1 MFRDPVLKIL
11 TDILISWET
20 IVVVFG
26 FIAIFI
32 FFTLSKKKYKQT
44 ADSSSNTTIYSDL
57 YSLNEMYKKGLINE
71 EEYKKGKEFV
81 SKTIKESLKK
91 EKEST
96 QAEKITLPE
105 AKNVDRKVL
114 SAPIINQDST
124 QSQTYVGN
132 GFKPFPTASPI
143 TKEITIPPSIQK
155 LINDGLITKSE
166 YIRQVE
172 SFLKKH

>member
-1 MFRDPVLKIL
+1 MFSDPVLK
-11 TDILISWET
+11 ILISWET

-44 ADSSSNTTIYSDL
+44 SDSSSNTKIYTDL
-57 YSLNEMYKKGLINE
+57 YSLNDMYKKGLINE

-91 EKEST
+91 EKESA
-96 QAEKITLPE
+96 QVEKIALPE
-105 AKNVDRKVL
+105 TKNADSRVL
-114 SAPIINQDST
+114 SVPILNQDST
-124 QSQTYVGN
+124 QDQTYVGN
-132 GFKPFPTASPI
+132 GLKPFPTASSI

-155 LINDGLITKSE
+155 FIDDGLITKSE